1 MSIDDG
7 AVGSEHLLR
16 LHTRAQDLVN
26 SLLPDLPV
34 ESLERETPCSD
45 WTLNG
50 LLGHVVGQ
58 NVGLT
63 QAIWGGGQE
72 RSAWRPILLGSDPA
86 QDVAESASALVS
98 ALADR
103 GLDGTVWM
111 PELSP
116 AAPIPARVA
125 LLAHLVDTVVHGW
138 DVAVSLGRSYVVPD
152 DVLAVAAA
160 VAQAVPDGANRTGPD
175 PARAFAPALHV
186 PVQGKLEILLAHLG
200 RDPRWVPS

>member
-7 AVGSEHLLR
+7 TVDSVRLLE
-16 LHTRAQDLVN
+16 LHRCAQELVN
-26 SLLPDLPV
+26 GVLLDLPG
-34 ESLERETPCSD
+34 ESLQRETPCSD
-45 WTLNG
+45 WKLNQ

-63 QAIWGGGQE
+63 ESARGGGQN
-72 RSAWRPILLGSDPA
+72 RTAWRPVVLGCEPA
-86 QDVAESASALVS
+86 RNVAESASGLVA

-111 PELSP
+111 PEISA

-125 LLAHLVDTVVHGW
+125 VLAHLVDTVVHGW
-138 DVAVSLGRSYVVPD
+138 DVAVTLGRSYVVRD

-160 VAQAVPDGANRTGPD
+160 VAQAVPDGANRSRPD
-175 PARAFAPALHV
+175 QAGAFKPAVHV
-186 PVQGKLEILLAHLG
+186 AVEGKLEILLAHLG
-200 RDPRWVPS
+200 RDPRWAPS